1 MMHRVFQAIYPTPIL
16 ERGRDIT
23 KSLDTH
29 GDVIH
34 HAELLDPR
42 QPTFPLAS
50 STTTDEACEA
60 KLSEL
65 SSGPLK
71 EYTFVK
77 EDAGFEVI
85 DVTD

>member
-1 MMHRVFQAIYPTPIL
+1 MCEGESVKVKRSGPTPEQTL
-16 ERGRDIT
+16 R
-23 KSLDTH
+23 KALD
-29 GDVIH
+29 
-34 HAELLDPR
+34 
-42 QPTFPLAS
+42 
-50 STTTDEACEA
+50 DEAYDLVRA

-71 EYTFVK
+71 EYTFIK